1 MNMTTNQDAGTQSVH
16 LFGFYVSVAMALITI
31 VTLGMAFFT
40 PPLSGP
46 FCPGDCFSYP
56 YTGIELRFPRDYLWM
71 YPAILLNVVFV
82 VFSLSIHHFA
92 PGGNKLFSQAG
103 SAFALISAVILVTNY
118 FLQVTVIQPSLLN
131 GETEGIALMTQFNPH
146 GLFIA
151 LEEIGFL
158 MMSLSFLFLGLVFA
172 RASSLERAIR
182 WIFISGFILALLLLA
197 LISILYGIGREYL
210 FEVAVITINWTVLIV
225 NGILVARVFRRAT
238 A

>member
-56 YTGIELRFPRDYLWM
+56 YTGIESRFPRDYLWM

-82 VFSLSIHHFA
+82 IFSLSIHHFA
-92 PGGNKLFSQAG
+92 PGGKKLFSQAG
-103 SAFALISAVILVTNY
+103 SAFALISVAC
-118 FLQVTVIQPSLLN
+118 
-131 GETEGIALMTQFNPH
+131 
-146 GLFIA
+146 
-151 LEEIGFL
+151 
-158 MMSLSFLFLGLVFA
+158 
-172 RASSLERAIR
+172 
-182 WIFISGFILALLLLA
+182 
-197 LISILYGIGREYL
+197 GIGRETL
-210 FEVAVITINWTVLIV
+210 FEIAVITINWTVLIV
-225 NGILVARVFRRAT
+225 NGILMARVFRRAT